1 MIWCSS
7 YLGRLLIWEDCYY
20 EPSPSSAPC
29 ISGSETFREWEGSWD
44 SPEIRSSQLRS
55 QVGDKVHSLV
65 NVMMMNNQVNV
76 VGEGYVFFVFLHF
89 ATCCHSSSAFPV
101 TKHMRRCF
109 YYFSG

>member
-20 EPSPSSAPC
+20 GPSPSSAPC

-76 VGEGYVFFVFLHF
+76 VGEGYVFFVFLLF
-89 ATCCHSSSAFPV
+89 YFLSFFKCFPV
-101 TKHMRRCF
+101 TKHMRHCF
-109 YYFSG
+109 YFFSG